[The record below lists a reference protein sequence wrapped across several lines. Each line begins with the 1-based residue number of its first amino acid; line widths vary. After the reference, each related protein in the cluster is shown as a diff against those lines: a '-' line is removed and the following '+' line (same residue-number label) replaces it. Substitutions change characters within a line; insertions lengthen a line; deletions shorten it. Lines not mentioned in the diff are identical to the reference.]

1 MADAAASAGNRTLL
15 QIEGLNLFYGDA
27 QALANISMQVLDKGI
42 VAVVGANG
50 AGKTSLIRALADL
63 VPFGGAVEVD
73 GSPVRRIGRRAFARL
88 VAYLAQ
94 SQPVHWPFSV
104 RDLVALGRLPH
115 RAAFQGLSWTDQA
128 AIDEAL
134 ALAAMTGFASR
145 PVDTLSGGERARA
158 LLARALAVKAPIL
171 LVDEPIA
178 ALDPYHQ
185 IEIMEVLRAYAEAGA
200 LVIAV
205 LHDLT
210 LAERFCHRLLLLR
223 EGKLLA
229 DGPPAEVLVDE
240 NVRAAY
246 RVAVIHHVHDGQRV
260 TVPWKRVDDL

>member
-1 MADAAASAGNRTLL
+1 MTSIRATDLTVSFGDLPAVAGVSFEAGPGALV
-15 QIEGLNLFYGDA
+15 GLIGP
-27 QALANISMQVLDKGI
+27 
-42 VAVVGANG
+42 NG

>member
-1 MADAAASAGNRTLL
+1 MTGIRAANLGVSFGDLPAVAGVSFDAGPGALV
-15 QIEGLNLFYGDA
+15 GLIGP
-27 QALANISMQVLDKGI
+27 
-42 VAVVGANG
+42 NG
-50 AGKTSLIRALADL
+50 AGKTSLVRALADL
-63 VPFGGAVEVD
+63 VPFTGTVEIGGRPSHAV
-73 GSPVRRIGRRAFARL
+73 GRRAFART

-115 RAAFQGLSWTDQA
+115 RAAFQGLSDADHA
-128 AIDEAL
+128 AVAEAL
-134 ALAAMTGFASR
+134 SLAAVTDLADR
-145 PVDTLSGGERARA
+145 PVDALSGGERARV
-158 LLARALAVKAPIL
+158 LLARALAVRAPIL
-171 LVDEPIA
+171 LVDEPVA

-205 LHDLT
+205 LHDLI

-223 EGKLLA
+223 GGTLLA
-229 DGPPAEVLVDE
+229 DGPPEAVLVDE

-246 RVAVIHHVHDGQRV
+246 RVAVVHHVHDGQRV
-260 TVPWKRVDDL
+260 TVPWERVERP

>member
-1 MADAAASAGNRTLL
+1 MTSIRATDLTVSFGDLPAVAGVSFEAGPGALV
-15 QIEGLNLFYGDA
+15 GLIGP
-27 QALANISMQVLDKGI
+27 
-42 VAVVGANG
+42 NG

-73 GSPVRRIGRRAFARL
+73 GSPVRRIGRRAFARM

-115 RAAFQGLSWTDQA
+115 RAAFQGLSGTDQA

>member
-1 MADAAASAGNRTLL
+1 MTSIRAKDLTVSFGDLPAVAGVGFEAGPGALV
-15 QIEGLNLFYGDA
+15 GLIGP
-27 QALANISMQVLDKGI
+27 
-42 VAVVGANG
+42 NG

-73 GSPVRRIGRRAFARL
+73 GKPVHAIGRRAFARM

-94 SQPVHWPFSV
+94 SQPVHWSFTV
-104 RDLVALGRLPH
+104 RELVALGRLPH
-115 RAAFQGLSWTDQA
+115 RAPFQGLSDTDRA
-128 AIDEAL
+128 AIGEAL
-134 ALAAMTGFASR
+134 ALAAMTEFAAR

-223 EGKLLA
+223 DGRLLA
-229 DGPPAEVLVDE
+229 DGPPGEVLVDE

-246 RVAVIHHVHDGQRV
+246 RVAVIHHVHEGQRV
-260 TVPWKRVDDL
+260 TVPWERVDETPR

>member
-1 MADAAASAGNRTLL
+1 MTGIRATSLSVSFGDLPAVSGISFEAGPGAL
-15 QIEGLNLFYGDA
+15 IGLIGP
-27 QALANISMQVLDKGI
+27 
-42 VAVVGANG
+42 NG

-63 VPFGGAVEVD
+63 VPFEGRVEIGGA
-73 GSPVRRIGRRAFARL
+73 PANAIGRRAFARM

-115 RAAFQGLSWTDQA
+115 RAAFQGLSAGDAA
-128 AIDEAL
+128 AIDKAL
-134 ALAAMTGFASR
+134 DLAAVTDLAGRS
-145 PVDTLSGGERARA
+145 VDTLSGGERSRV
-158 LLARALAVKAPIL
+158 LLARALAVEAPIL

-223 EGKLLA
+223 GGRMLA
-229 DGPPAEVLVDE
+229 DGPPGAVLVDE

-246 RVAVIHHVHDGQRV
+246 HVAVIHHMHEGQRV
-260 TVPWKRVDDL
+260 TVPWERVDPDAR

>member
-1 MADAAASAGNRTLL
+1 MTTIRASGVGVTFGGVSVVSGVGFEAGPGAL
-15 QIEGLNLFYGDA
+15 IGLIGP
-27 QALANISMQVLDKGI
+27 
-42 VAVVGANG
+42 NG
-50 AGKTSLIRALADL
+50 AGKTCLIRALADL
-63 VPFGGAVEVD
+63 VPFSGTVEIGGR
-73 GSPVRRIGRRAFARL
+73 PVHGIGRRALART

-94 SQPVHWPFSV
+94 SQPVHWPFTV

-115 RAAFQGLSWTDQA
+115 RAAFQGLSDADHA
-128 AIDEAL
+128 AVAEAL
-134 ALAAMTGFASR
+134 AQADVGMLADR
-145 PVDTLSGGERARA
+145 PVDTLSGGERARV

-185 IEIMEVLRAYAEAGA
+185 IHIMEVLRAYAEAGA

-223 EGKLLA
+223 GGVLLA
-229 DGPPAEVLVDE
+229 DGPPQSVLVDE

-246 RVAVIHHVHDGQRV
+246 HVAVVHHIHDGQRV
-260 TVPWKRVDDL
+260 TVPWERVDGAR

>member
-1 MADAAASAGNRTLL
+1 MTSIRARDLTVSFGDLPAVAGVSFEAGPGALV
-15 QIEGLNLFYGDA
+15 GLIGP
-27 QALANISMQVLDKGI
+27 
-42 VAVVGANG
+42 NG

-63 VPFGGAVEVD
+63 VPFGGTVEVGD
-73 GSPVRRIGRRAFARL
+73 DPVRHIGRRAFARMI
-88 VAYLAQ
+88 AYLAQ
-94 SQPVHWPFSV
+94 SQPVHWPFTV

-115 RAAFQGLSWTDQA
+115 RPAFQGLSDADRA

-171 LVDEPIA
+171 LVNEPIA

-223 EGKLLA
+223 NGRLLA
-229 DGPPAEVLVDE
+229 DGAPSAVLVDE
-240 NVRAAY
+240 NVREAY

-260 TVPWKRVDDL
+260 TVPWRRVDES

>member
-1 MADAAASAGNRTLL
+1 MTSIRATDVTVSFGDLPAVSGVSFAAGPGALV
-15 QIEGLNLFYGDA
+15 GLIGP
-27 QALANISMQVLDKGI
+27 
-42 VAVVGANG
+42 NG

-63 VPFGGAVEVD
+63 VPFGGTVAV
-73 GSPVRRIGRRAFARL
+73 GGRPVRQIGRRAFART

-115 RAAFQGLSWTDQA
+115 RAAFQGLSDADNA

-145 PVDTLSGGERARA
+145 PVDNLSGGERARA
-158 LLARALAVKAPIL
+158 LLARALAVKAPVL

-223 EGKLLA
+223 GGRLLA

-240 NVRAAY
+240 NVRVAY

-260 TVPWKRVDDL
+260 TVPWARVGDP

>member
-1 MADAAASAGNRTLL
+1 MTGIRATGLSVSFGDLPAVSGVSFEAGPGALV
-15 QIEGLNLFYGDA
+15 GLIGP
-27 QALANISMQVLDKGI
+27 
-42 VAVVGANG
+42 NG

-63 VPFGGAVEVD
+63 VPFGGTVAI
-73 GSPVRRIGRRAFARL
+73 GNTPARAIGRRAFARM

-115 RAAFQGLSWTDQA
+115 RAAFQGLSAGDRA
-128 AIDEAL
+128 AVDKAMD
-134 ALAAMTGFASR
+134 LAAVTDLANRS
-145 PVDTLSGGERARA
+145 VDTLSGGERSRV
-158 LLARALAVKAPIL
+158 LLARALAVEAPIL

-223 EGKLLA
+223 GGRMLA
-229 DGPPAEVLVDE
+229 DGPPATVLVDE

-246 RVAVIHHVHDGQRV
+246 HVAVIHHMHDGQRV
-260 TVPWKRVDDL
+260 TVPWERVDPDAR

>member
-1 MADAAASAGNRTLL
+1 MTTIRARGLSVSFGDLPAVSEVGFEAGPGALL
-15 QIEGLNLFYGDA
+15 GLIGP
-27 QALANISMQVLDKGI
+27 
-42 VAVVGANG
+42 NG

-63 VPFGGAVEVD
+63 VPFTGTVEV
-73 GSPVRRIGRRAFARL
+73 GGRAVRAIGRRSFART

-94 SQPVHWPFSV
+94 SQPVHWPFTV
-104 RDLVALGRLPH
+104 RDMVMLGRLPH
-115 RAAFQGLSWTDQA
+115 RAPFQGPSDEDRA
-128 AIDEAL
+128 AVEEAL
-134 ALAAMTGFASR
+134 ALAAVTALAAR
-145 PVDTLSGGERARA
+145 PVDTLSGGERSRA

-223 EGKLLA
+223 DGRLLA
-229 DGPPAEVLVDE
+229 DGPPDQVLVDE
-240 NVRAAY
+240 NVRVAY
-246 RVAVIHHVHDGQRV
+246 HVAVIHHVHDGQRL
-260 TVPWKRVDDL
+260 TVPWERVDREP

>member
-1 MADAAASAGNRTLL
+1 MTSIRATDLTLSFGDLPAVAGVSFEAGPGALV
-15 QIEGLNLFYGDA
+15 GLIGP
-27 QALANISMQVLDKGI
+27 
-42 VAVVGANG
+42 NG